1 MILFSNWVA
10 ELRDILATHNINLL
24 KEEDM
29 NIEVFDEMGAPRTD
43 GTSLKGY
50 VIAAYQD
57 LLNVL
62 GKPTFDEPSADGKV
76 NVEWVVGFNE
86 KVYTIYDW
94 KNYGDSPVD
103 SPLETMRWH
112 VGGYENAD
120 DFIDALEKEL
130 GI

>member
-1 MILFSNWVA
+1 MIMFSNWVA
-10 ELRDILATHNINLL
+10 ELKDILATHDINLV
-24 KEEDM
+24 KEQDM

-62 GKPTFDEPSADGKV
+62 GKPTFDEPSGDNKV
-76 NVEWVVGFNE
+76 QAEWVVGFDE
-86 KVYTIYDW
+86 KIYTIYDW
-94 KNYGDSPVD
+94 KQYDS
-103 SPLETMRWH
+103 SPTDNPLTPIRWH

-130 GI
+130 GV

>member
-1 MILFSNWVA
+1 MILFRNWVA

-29 NIEVFDEMGAPRTD
+29 NIEVFDEMGAPSTN

-62 GKPTFDEPSADGKV
+62 GKPTFDEPSGDSKTWQ
-76 NVEWVVGFNE
+76 EWVVGYGE
-86 KVYTIYDW
+86 EIYTIYSW
-94 KNYGDSPVD
+94 KQPENPADN
-103 SPLETMRWH
+103 PLETIRWH
-112 VGGYENAD
+112 VGGYSSAF

-130 GI
+130 GK

>member
-1 MILFSNWVA
+1 MLKFRSWVA
-10 ELRDILATHNINLL
+10 ELRDILATHDINLL

-76 NVEWVVGFNE
+76 NVEWVVGFDE

-94 KNYGDSPVD
+94 KNYGSSPVD

-130 GI
+130 GV

>member
-1 MILFSNWVA
+1 MIKFRSWVA
-10 ELRDILATHNINLL
+10 ELRDILATHDINIL

-76 NVEWVVGFNE
+76 NVEWVVGFDE

-94 KNYGDSPVD
+94 KQYDSPVD

-112 VGGYENAD
+112 IGGYENAD
-120 DFIDALEKEL
+120 EFIDALEKEL